1 MDFTNWGYS
10 RPSGYSDEASARFSA
25 MGICASGGN
34 NRAPAPGP
42 RVVVA
47 GARNVA
53 VQQAGGQQQVVGG
66 QAEVEGEWNCA
77 TCTYRNHQD
86 AGACMM
92 CGGSVRAEV
101 PRRRSSLGR
110 VHVVAPYGAGGGVED
125 ISIGLIDWRQD
136 SFVIRRANSHMAQR
150 HVTAEDLTAAN
161 FAASVSR
168 SRFTRRIGT

>member
-1 MDFTNWGYS
+1 
-10 RPSGYSDEASARFSA
+10 
-25 MGICASGGN
+25 MGICASREN
-34 NRAPAPGP
+34 DRAPAPGP

-53 VQQAGGQQQVVGG
+53 VQQAGGQQQVGGG
-66 QAEVEGEWNCA
+66 QAEGGEWNCA

-110 VHVVAPYGAGGGVED
+110 VHVVAPDVED

-161 FAASVSR
+161 FAASV
-168 SRFTRRIGT
+168 